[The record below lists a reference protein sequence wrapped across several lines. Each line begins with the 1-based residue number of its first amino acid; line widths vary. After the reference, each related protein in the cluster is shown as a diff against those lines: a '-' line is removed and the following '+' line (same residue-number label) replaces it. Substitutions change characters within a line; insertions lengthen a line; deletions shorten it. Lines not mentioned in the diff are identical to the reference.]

1 MVAVVCAVALVISG
15 VVFSPVKEAKADYNM
30 QQLVG
35 DQWTSLGGVFS
46 AYTGAGNGAVVNAG
60 YDADLNKAKTQQVS
74 GGQWWTWATQV
85 VATYPDLTSE
95 VQAGKK
101 YHISWHIAT
110 EGGVSGNV
118 VRATGSS
125 EDINFST
132 GDLTLEGTL
141 EINPDLQEAA
151 FSIGTMWI
159 PEGVSVIFD
168 NPTITEEQSTSQGP
182 TEQPTED
189 PSGYGMH
196 KLGADNW
203 ESLGGPFSAFTS
215 GGNNANVEV
224 GYKSDVKKAKTKQ
237 VGGGNWWTWGSQ
249 IAAVF
254 PDLTADLKAGKTFNI
269 SWHIYTEGGVSGNV
283 VTTSDSG
290 DPDTTGKIDFSTGDL
305 TLTGTLKDNQDI
317 HEAAWVIGIM
327 WIPEGVS
334 VYYDD
339 PIVKDQSGNIVYPKD
354 APTTTAAP
362 TTTVAPTTE
371 APTTTVAP
379 TTEAPSDTTVAP
391 TETQKP
397 GPGPQTTAKPA
408 PKPTVA
414 PKPAKPAKA
423 KVKKAT
429 KKKSAKKIKV
439 TLKKIKG
446 AKGYQVKVSKKKN
459 GKALCK
465 KNYKKT
471 KFTIKS
477 KKFKGKKKLYIK
489 ARAFVVNGVSKV
501 YGAWSKAKKVKN
513 K

>member
-1 MVAVVCAVALVISG
+1 M
-15 VVFSPVKEAKADYNM
+15 
-30 QQLVG
+30 
-35 DQWTSLGGVFS
+35 
-46 AYTGAGNGAVVNAG
+46 
-60 YDADLNKAKTQQVS
+60 
-74 GGQWWTWATQV
+74 
-85 VATYPDLTSE
+85 
-95 VQAGKK
+95 
-101 YHISWHIAT
+101 
-110 EGGVSGNV
+110 
-118 VRATGSS
+118 
-125 EDINFST
+125 
-132 GDLTLEGTL
+132 
-141 EINPDLQEAA
+141 
-151 FSIGTMWI
+151 
-159 PEGVSVIFD
+159 
-168 NPTITEEQSTSQGP
+168 
-182 TEQPTED
+182 
-189 PSGYGMH
+189 
-196 KLGADNW
+196 
-203 ESLGGPFSAFTS
+203 
-215 GGNNANVEV
+215 
-224 GYKSDVKKAKTKQ
+224 
-237 VGGGNWWTWGSQ
+237 
-249 IAAVF
+249 
-254 PDLTADLKAGKTFNI
+254 KAGKTFNI

-317 HEAAWVIGIM
+317 REAAWVIGIM
-327 WIPEGVS
+327 WIHEGVS

-339 PIVKDQSGNIVYPKD
+339 PIVKDENGNIVYPKD

-362 TTTVAPTTE
+362 T
-371 APTTTVAP
+371 

-408 PKPTVA
+408 PKPIVA
-414 PKPAKPAKA
+414 PKPVKPAKA

-439 TLKKIKG
+439 TLKKVKG

-465 KNYKKT
+465 KNYSKT

-501 YGAWSKAKKVKN
+501 YGAWSKAKKVKI